1 MGAYII
7 LTDNLASIDGLQQT
21 GISYRMN
28 DILSRTRRS
37 LRYLVE
43 LGYDI
48 FLMWIPIQ
56 VNIQGNERADKLVN
70 EGSISG
76 TLFEDWA
83 GLTTVNTSD
92 IHTRARTRLLK

>member
-7 LTDNLASIDGLQQT
+7 LTDSLGSIDGLQQT
-21 GISYRMN
+21 GISYRAN
-28 DILSRTRRS
+28 DILSRTRRY

-43 LGYDI
+43 LEYDI
-48 FLMWIPIQ
+48 SLMWIPIH
-56 VNIQGNERADKLVN
+56 VGIQENEMGVN

-76 TLFEDWA
+76 TLFQDRA

-92 IHTRARTRLLK
+92 IHTLN